1 MPRALIE
8 YTTNDAEKMYKA
20 LKIEAGREIP
30 RTKIDVR
37 IDGKTLMIAIEAT
50 DSHALRAAINSYM
63 RWLSLGEEIMKVIGN
78 G

>member
-1 MPRALIE
+1 MPRAIIE
-8 YTTNDAEKMYKA
+8 YTMNDAEKIYKA

-30 RTKIDVR
+30 RTR
-37 IDGKTLMIAIEAT
+37 INVLVEGKTVKIEIDAT

-63 RWLSLGEEIMKVIGN
+63 RWLSLGEEIIKVIGN